1 MPGSPAHRS
10 STHWNLRVPVAG
22 LLSGDDEG
30 GRDLRPCADDV
41 CVSTGSKLPPFSL
54 SRGRPRSPR
63 RCGKAGRDPVI
74 HFVLLLVC
82 AVAIYLSC
90 EWFVNAVEWLGE
102 RLDVGRMAVGTIL
115 AAFGTALPE
124 SVVTLVAVTT
134 GGTEEA
140 KDIGV
145 GAAMGGPLALATV
158 AYGVTGAMLLRKRR
172 RERLT
177 ALAVT
182 GMPPS
187 APSAHPDTEEATG
200 THRDMKRLAKDQK
213 WFLPI
218 FIVKV
223 GLGLVAFAFKPA
235 LGLLF
240 FAAYAVYFWREIRSS
255 RADAGDEDEDEL
267 EPLKLQPK
275 AASPS
280 TWAVVAQTSATL
292 VVIFIAAHFFVK
304 QLDVIGPMLGLSATV
319 TALLLSPIATEL
331 PEIMNAVIWV
341 RQGKTKL
348 ALANISG
355 AMMIQAT
362 VPSGIG
368 LLFTRWDFDGALLWS
383 GLITMAAI
391 TYLLLTMRA
400 HRLTPRRLTVAAG
413 FYVLFALGLIPIL
426 S

>member
-1 MPGSPAHRS
+1 M
-10 STHWNLRVPVAG
+10 
-22 LLSGDDEG
+22 LL
-30 GRDLRPCADDV
+30 
-41 CVSTGSKLPPFSL
+41 
-54 SRGRPRSPR
+54 
-63 RCGKAGRDPVI
+63 I
-74 HFVLLLVC
+74 VC

-102 RLDVGRMAVGTIL
+102 RLNVGKMAVGTIL

-140 KDIGV
+140 KNIGV

-158 AYGVTGAMLLRKRR
+158 AYGVTGAMLLLKRR
-172 RERLT
+172 KEHVRVP
-177 ALAVT
+177 ALA
-182 GMPPS
+182 GMPS
-187 APSAHPDTEEATG
+187 SVPDEDVDTLALGSEK
-200 THRDMKRLAKDQK
+200 DMKRLAKDQK

-218 FIVKV
+218 FVVKV
-223 GLGLVAFAFKPA
+223 ALGLVAFAFKPV

-240 FAAYAVYFWREIRSS
+240 FAAYAVYFWREIR
-255 RADAGDEDEDEL
+255 GGQDEDGEEVEL
-267 EPLKLQPK
+267 EPLKFQPK
-275 AASPS
+275 AASPA
-280 TWAVVAQTSATL
+280 TWAVIAQTLLTL
-292 VVIFIAAHFFVK
+292 VVIFFASQLFVK
-304 QLDVIGPMLGLSATV
+304 QLDAIGPMIGLSASV

-341 RQGKTKL
+341 RQGKTQL

-362 VPSGIG
+362 VPSGLG
-368 LLFTRWDFDGALLWS
+368 LLFTKWHFDGALLWS

-391 TYLLLTMRA
+391 VYLLLTMRA
-400 HRLTPRRLTVAAG
+400 HKLTPARLAVSAG

>member
-1 MPGSPAHRS
+1 M
-10 STHWNLRVPVAG
+10 
-22 LLSGDDEG
+22 
-30 GRDLRPCADDV
+30 
-41 CVSTGSKLPPFSL
+41 
-54 SRGRPRSPR
+54 
-63 RCGKAGRDPVI
+63 I
-74 HFVLLLVC
+74 HFVLLIVC

-102 RLDVGRMAVGTIL
+102 RLNVGKMAVGTIL

-134 GGTEEA
+134 GATDEA
-140 KDIGV
+140 KNIGV

-158 AYGVTGAMLLRKRR
+158 AYGVTGAMLLLKRR
-172 RERLT
+172 KERAA
-177 ALAVT
+177 ALAET
-182 GMPPS
+182 GMPPT
-187 APSAHPDTEEATG
+187 HPEAEEALG
-200 THRDMKRLAKDQK
+200 SAADVKRLAKDQK

-223 GLGLVAFAFKPA
+223 ALGLVAFAFKPV

-240 FAAYAVYFWREIRSS
+240 FAAYAVYFWREIRGG
-255 RADAGDEDEDEL
+255 DDEDDEEGPEV
-267 EPLKLQPK
+267 EPLKFQPK
-275 AASPS
+275 AASPA
-280 TWAVVAQTSATL
+280 TWAVVAQTLVTL
-292 VVIFIAAHFFVK
+292 VVIFFVSQLFVK
-304 QLDVIGPMLGLSATV
+304 QLDAIGPMLGLSAAV
-319 TALLLSPIATEL
+319 TALLLSPVATEL

-362 VPSGIG
+362 VPSGLG
-368 LLFTRWDFDGALLWS
+368 LLFTRWHFDAALLWS

-391 TYLLLTMRA
+391 VYLLLTMRV
-400 HRLTPRRLTVAAG
+400 HKLTPARLTVAAG